1 MNLNPNIERIK
12 KAFTKRL
19 EVELQDVPIV
29 EGQKRIKERKVKE
42 IYESILK
49 KMYPKN
55 WESVGMVVGLKESLM
70 PFPLLDEVMCNFKYE
85 YDYSLENPGEY
96 FQRTE

>member
-1 MNLNPNIERIK
+1 MNLHPNIERIK
-12 KAFTKRL
+12 KACAKKL
-19 EVELQDVPIV
+19 EIELQDIPTVQG
-29 EGQKRIKERKVKE
+29 EKRVKE
-42 IYESILK
+42 WKIKDIYKNVLK

-55 WESVGMVVGLKESLM
+55 WESVRMVVGLKESLM
-70 PFPLLDEVMCNFKYE
+70 PLPLLDELMRDLNYH